1 MHKCQIL
8 IGICLLVSGFA
19 MSQNTRDY
27 ISLNDLEQRQINN
40 EFLTF
45 LVNDSIPF
53 TGDAF
58 QFNDKLIHLKTRYE
72 KGSVISTEYFDSLGL
87 IQKKLFYTTT
97 ADSLLCYEFDK
108 RGFIS
113 AKGYTYM
120 DNRVGVW
127 KFFEEGAL
135 IRKKVYQNP
144 PIKK

>member
-1 MHKCQIL
+1 MLKCHIL
-8 IGICLLVSGFA
+8 IGVCLLISSFA

-45 LVNDSIPF
+45 LVNDSFPF

-58 QFNDKLIHLKTRYE
+58 QFNDKLIYLKTRYE
-72 KGSVISTEYFDSLGL
+72 KGSVISTEYFDTLGL
-87 IQKKLFYTTT
+87 IQKKLFYTTN

-120 DNRVGVW
+120 DNRIGVW
-127 KFFEEGAL
+127 KFFEEGLL
-135 IRKKVYQNP
+135 IRKKVYRMQT
-144 PIKK
+144 IKK